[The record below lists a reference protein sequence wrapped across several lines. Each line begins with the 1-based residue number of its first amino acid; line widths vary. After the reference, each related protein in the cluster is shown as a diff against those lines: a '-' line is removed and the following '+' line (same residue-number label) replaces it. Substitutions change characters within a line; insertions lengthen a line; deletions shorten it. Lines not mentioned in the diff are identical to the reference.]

1 MARKDYTQTE
11 GGPSLFDGLNPQDEP
26 ETRQDRAATPQDTDA
41 YDKPATA
48 EEWAATMHYYED
60 TKRTYEQA
68 GLWAVWPPET
78 LLRRAEVYYNQRV
91 RSVVSTMTA
100 AGAPVDV
107 VNAVCSDYIGILSG
121 SCKFVATVE
130 QIQTALKTL
139 QPSAAFTIDRYGLYF
154 GLFLNYSRFLLVYND
169 YDFTVKGLHATED
182 TKRVY
187 LSEFYPPMD
196 ARAVRWLLDRG
207 YFQASDF
214 SGFEPSEMG
223 NYFARIGVFAE
234 LGEYVLY
241 YTVARLALLA
251 TPQELAEV
259 TPPSHATQGQ
269 TDLTTFCEQVVKETV
284 EQLDAT
290 AEKFG
295 EGLTSDA
302 PTEQAQA
309 QKAARDWHDDTNARP
324 IKIHENYGL
333 VLSRPVNV
341 SPNGPTIIDTL
352 PIQKYID
359 DYNQHPEQ
367 YSNFIVDGTV
377 TEQSVQRVFEG
388 LNLLPQYL
396 SGSMTQGADGR
407 LQFRTNLSEFSEICG
422 YVDAGQAEKMAL
434 LGSLLLLRNLYF
446 VVQKPYK
453 YVEYTTMKGR
463 KRRKQVGG
471 PTAML
476 FVNVPEIGLQRGD
489 LVIEITPES
498 LKGRPTFLTFRTL
511 RQLQANN
518 KSTRQSRFNWQIAT
532 KSHKS
537 ERDLIDQ
544 VFGLEDM
551 IKYAATD
558 AERKRVN
565 TYIRKHRPD
574 FRKKVLAW
582 FGEYVEAGILT
593 EFKREPSKTDKKDFV
608 LSWVCPDTKKLDPP
622 PLDPQAE
629 DVDEQ

>member
-26 ETRQDRAATPQDTDA
+26 ETRQDRAATPQETDA

-48 EEWAATMHYYED
+48 DEWAATMHYYED

-68 GLWAVWPPET
+68 GIWAVWPPET

-91 RSVVSTMTA
+91 RSVVNTMTA

-169 YDFTVKGLHATED
+169 YDFTVKGLHATEE

-259 TPPSHATQGQ
+259 TPPPHATQGQ
-269 TDLTTFCEQVVKETV
+269 TDITTFCEQVVKETV
-284 EQLDAT
+284 DRLDAA

-324 IKIHENYGL
+324 IKIHENYGI

-341 SPNGPTIIDTL
+341 SPHGANIIDTL
-352 PIQKYID
+352 PVQRYID
-359 DYNQHPEQ
+359 DFNTHPTK
-367 YSNFIVDGTV
+367 YTNAVINATV
-377 TEQSVQRVFEG
+377 TPMTVQKVFEG
-388 LNLLPQYL
+388 VNLLPQYL
-396 SGSMTQGADGR
+396 SNAMRVIDSGR
-407 LQFRTNLSEFSEICG
+407 LEFTTNISEFAEICG
-422 YVDAGQAEKMAL
+422 YADANQDEKRAL
-434 LGSLLLLRNLYF
+434 LGGLLLLSNLYF
-446 VVQKPYK
+446 VVDKPKK
-453 YVEYTTMKGR
+453 YGERINAKGR
-463 KRRKQVGG
+463 KVKAITGG
-471 PTAML
+471 RVAL
-476 FVNVPEIGLQRGD
+476 RFLNVPEIGLDNGALR
-489 LVIEITPES
+489 IEVYPES
-498 LKGRPTFLTFRTL
+498 LKGRPTIITADAYKQLRAEAKGLT
-511 RQLQANN
+511 
-518 KSTRQSRFNWQIAT
+518 QSRFNFQIAT

-537 ERDLIDQ
+537 ERDLIDE
-544 VFGLEDM
+544 VFGFADM
-551 IKYAATD
+551 LKYAT
-558 AERKRVN
+558 AEDLPKV
-565 TYIRKHRPD
+565 TKYVQGHRSRERD
-574 FRKKVLAW
+574 RLLRW
-582 FGEYVEAGILT
+582 FDDYVKAGILT

-608 LSWVCPDTKKLDPP
+608 LSWVCPDPTKLDPP
-622 PLDPQAE
+622 PLDPQGGQP
-629 DVDEQ
+629 DEQ